1 MIKIVIADDHPE
13 VRNAWSAFLAEQEN
27 MTVVALCTDGIEVV
41 KAVAD
46 HQPDIVLMDINMKQT
61 SGIDATKIITQ
72 QHPNAKVI
80 AVSLHGSALYIKK
93 MIDAGAKGY
102 IIKHNVAEELL
113 EAIHDVYNGKLYF
126 NTEVQ
131 KAIGK

>member
-1 MIKIVIADDHPE
+1 MIKIIIADDHPE
-13 VRNAWSAFLAEQEN
+13 VRNAWSSFLADQKN
-27 MTVVALCTDGIEVV
+27 MSVVAMCADGNEAV
-41 KAVAD
+41 KAVAE

-72 QHPNAKVI
+72 QYPHAKVI

-102 IIKHNVAEELL
+102 VIKHNVAEELL
-113 EAIHDVYNGKLYF
+113 QAIDEVYNGKVYF

-131 KAIGK
+131 KMIRK